1 MVTAALAVAT
11 NIIEQSNEM
20 KKTNTQLPPLLQI
33 KKKMIKVRLK
43 YILILYKT
51 DKKNYFILNSY
62 FLLPRR

>member
-1 MVTAALAVAT
+1 
-11 NIIEQSNEM
+11 M

-51 DKKNYFILNSY
+51 DKKKIIL
-62 FLLPRR
+62 F

>member
-1 MVTAALAVAT
+1 
-11 NIIEQSNEM
+11 M

-51 DKKNYFILNSY
+51 DKKNYFILN
-62 FLLPRR
+62 LGPRD